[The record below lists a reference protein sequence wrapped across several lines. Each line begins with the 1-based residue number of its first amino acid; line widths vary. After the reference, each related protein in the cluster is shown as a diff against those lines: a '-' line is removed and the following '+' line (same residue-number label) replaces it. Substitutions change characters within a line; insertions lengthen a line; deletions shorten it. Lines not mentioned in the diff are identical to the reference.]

1 MFQLVK
7 SQEARRDDGEN
18 YTSETNIL
26 KTIGPLFLD
35 ELRAEADRLIA
46 AKSTPVAKL
55 RAFRDS
61 LADMVFCGPACGSGN
76 FLIVAYREL
85 RKIETDVIVAIRE
98 REGTTDMSLDI
109 SWEQKL
115 SIGSSMVSS

>member
-7 SQEARRDDGEN
+7 SKEARRDDGEH

-46 AKSTPVAKL
+46 APAS
-55 RAFRDS
+55 RDS
-61 LADMVFCGPACGSGN
+61 IFAVHNTSQRVDFPVEKGLAFKFCLN
-76 FLIVAYREL
+76 
-85 RKIETDVIVAIRE
+85 
-98 REGTTDMSLDI
+98 
-109 SWEQKL
+109 
-115 SIGSSMVSS
+115 